1 MQNSKRNTTPQTINP
16 VKHFTV
22 AKNEKKT
29 IVVDGT
35 GTYVI
40 ELIGENAEAVIAG
53 ALRIKGKDIVKIHTI
68 QHHKA
73 PHTTSDLLIKAVLAD
88 RGRLEY
94 DGLIKIDKKAL
105 HANAY
110 QRQENLLLSDEAH
123 VESKPELE
131 IGANEVR
138 CTHGA
143 TMGMIDEEQVFYLM
157 SRGLSRADSEEMIVE
172 GFLASVQNRIDSQ

>member
-1 MQNSKRNTTPQTINP
+1 MQGKNVTRKSYQIKP

-22 AKNEKKT
+22 AKDEKKT
-29 IVVDGT
+29 IVVEGT

-40 ELIGENAEAVIAG
+40 KLTGENANAVIVG

-94 DGLIKIDKKAL
+94 DGLIKIDKKAM

-143 TMGMIDEEQVFYLM
+143 TMGMIDEDQVFYLM
-157 SRGLSRADSEEMIVE
+157 SRGLSRPDSEGLIVE
-172 GFLASVQNRIDSQ
+172 GFLASALERVGV